1 LNETDKIRPGS
12 ILSLRSGVIIKEEY
26 VEPDEVVVNS
36 NNKKSK
42 KDLISIK
49 KDKKENKT
57 KIKIH
62 KVKNGESLAT
72 IAKKYKMNVSDLK
85 EINGLTSNKLK
96 IGQQLIISK

>member
-1 LNETDKIRPGS
+1 MNISWLF
-12 ILSLRSGVIIKEEY
+12 VIKRVRY
-26 VEPDEVVVNS
+26 RY
-36 NNKKSK
+36 
-42 KDLISIK
+42 
-49 KDKKENKT
+49 KT